1 MTTIKA
7 EAIKIV
13 DDMVM
18 IMKNPQ
24 KQQHWQQQNCGY
36 WKYKKQCYQTSLIKW
51 EKKISFAEKLN

>member
-36 WKYKKQCYQTSLIKW
+36 
-51 EKKISFAEKLN
+51 